1 MPMPFVPAHINATA
15 DDLAGNESLG
25 RYLFIPGSD
34 GRAKEIAS
42 HFDNLVVKSH
52 PRGHHLYMGTLPYKG
67 VSIDVASI
75 STGMGCPSLE
85 IILHELY
92 SLGGKRFLRVGTA
105 GSLQP
110 NLVKPGDIV
119 CAAAAV
125 RDEATSRDYVPV
137 EIPAIASYEMITAIN
152 QANESGVLLHTGIV
166 HCKGSLYARE
176 FGVGPLGEQNQEY
189 QKILSDY
196 GVLASEMETG
206 TLFILGQYY
215 NHQQQLL
222 GEGPR
227 FKVLVGAILEIIALH
242 EEAKKKLQKAEVQAE
257 NSNTPPMRNIIEL
270 AFKTIACL
278 YEKDME

>member
-1 MPMPFVPAHINATA
+1 MSTSFVPAHINVTEN
-15 DDLAGNESLG
+15 DLAGNDGIG

-42 HFDNLVVKSH
+42 YLDHLVVKSH
-52 PRGHHLYMGTLPYKG
+52 PRGHNIYMGTLPFNG
-67 VSIDVASI
+67 ATIDVASV

-105 GSLQP
+105 GSMQP
-110 NLVKPGDIV
+110 NLVKAGDII

-125 RDEATSRDYVPV
+125 RDENTSRDYVPV
-137 EIPAIASYEMITAIN
+137 EIPAIASYEMITKIN
-152 QANESGVLLHTGIV
+152 QAANALRKENPDKFCLHTGMV

-176 FGVGPLGEQNQEY
+176 FSVGPLNKQNQEY
-189 QKILSDY
+189 RQLLSDY

-222 GEGPR
+222 GEGPK
-227 FKVLVGAILEIIALH
+227 FKVFVGAILEII
-242 EEAKKKLQKAEVQAE
+242 EIEKEAKKKNT
-257 NSNTPPMRNIIEL
+257 NSHPTIRNIIDL
-270 AFKTIACL
+270 AFKTVQCL
-278 YEKDME
+278 YVSDTQ